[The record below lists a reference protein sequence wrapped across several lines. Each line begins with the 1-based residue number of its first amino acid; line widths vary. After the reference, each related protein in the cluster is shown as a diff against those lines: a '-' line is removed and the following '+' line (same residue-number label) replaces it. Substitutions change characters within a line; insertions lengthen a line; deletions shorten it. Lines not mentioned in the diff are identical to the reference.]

1 MVAVNSL
8 TETSVI
14 AAGEEVVSCD
24 LAGGAAL
31 LDLRSSTYYS
41 LNAVGSEIWGL
52 VKEPRAVA
60 DIRDELLAR
69 YDVDPARCYDD
80 LVALLRKLAD
90 AGLIRVV
97 DATVA

>member
-1 MVAVNSL
+1 VVAVNSL
-8 TETSVI
+8 SETSVI
-14 AAGEEVVSCD
+14 AAGDEVVSCD

-41 LNAVGSEIWGL
+41 LNAVGYEIWGL
-52 VKEPRAVA
+52 VKEPRAVS

-97 DATVA
+97 DATVP